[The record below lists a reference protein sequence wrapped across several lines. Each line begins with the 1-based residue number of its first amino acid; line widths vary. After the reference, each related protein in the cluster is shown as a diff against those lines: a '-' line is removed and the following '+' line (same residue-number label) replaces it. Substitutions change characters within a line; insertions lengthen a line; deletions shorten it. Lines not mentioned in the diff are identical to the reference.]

1 MLEKVRE
8 TLRRHR
14 MVSPGERVLVAVS
27 GGADSMALLYGLF
40 WLRKEFRIELAIAHL
55 DHGIRA
61 DTAEDLRIVRA
72 AAADLG
78 LPLAYERVDAPG
90 YAKEHK
96 LNLEEAARRL
106 RRDFL
111 RRAAQELG
119 AQKIALG
126 HTRTDLAETVLLH
139 LLRGAGPAGLR
150 GFLPV
155 VGPFIRP
162 LIDVSREE
170 TRAFCEAH
178 AIPFRDDPTNY
189 DTRLTR
195 NAIRLELLPKL
206 KRFNPQAEEA
216 LARAAELLG
225 QTQEVLAWTAQKLR
239 AELRR
244 ERGLD
249 LAGLRALP
257 PPVQALVVRALA
269 HEHGIALYRKHVEAV
284 LRSLSRGEAAEVHL
298 PQGLVARIG
307 GGLFVVEK
315 ESPPPTGTW
324 PLAIPGETEV
334 AAFGLAFRVERIAR
348 PAELD
353 TRDRFAVY
361 VSPSRV
367 QPPLGVRAPTR
378 ADVIRPFGRT
388 DLVRVWDLLAKEGVP
403 RWERARWPLVVD
415 ARGVVWVVGLRLN
428 QEYAVLPED
437 EEVLFLRAWKL

>member
-14 MVSPGERVLVAVS
+14 MVSPGEKVLVAVS
-27 GGADSMALLYGLF
+27 GGADSMALLYSLY

-55 DHGIRA
+55 DHGIRT
-61 DTAEDLRIVRA
+61 DTEEDLRIVRA

-225 QTQEVLAWTAQKLR
+225 QTQEVLAWTAQKLL

-315 ESPPPTGTW
+315 EVPPPAGTW
-324 PLAIPGETEV
+324 PLEIPGETRV
-334 AAFGLAFRVERIAR
+334 GAFGLAFRTERIPK

-353 TRDRFAVY
+353 TKDQFAVY

-367 QPPLGVRAPTR
+367 RPPLGVRAPTR
-378 ADVIRPFGRT
+378 ADVIQPFGRT

-415 ARGVVWVVGLRLN
+415 ARGVVWVVGFRLN

>member
-1 MLEKVRE
+1 M
-8 TLRRHR
+8 
-14 MVSPGERVLVAVS
+14 
-27 GGADSMALLYGLF
+27 
-40 WLRKEFRIELAIAHL
+40 
-55 DHGIRA
+55 
-61 DTAEDLRIVRA
+61 
-72 AAADLG
+72 
-78 LPLAYERVDAPG
+78 DAPG

-225 QTQEVLAWTAQKLR
+225 QTQEILAWTAQKLR

-298 PQGLVARIG
+298 PQGLRPGSAAASSWWKRRARPHG
-307 GGLFVVEK
+307 DL
-315 ESPPPTGTW
+315 
-324 PLAIPGETEV
+324 
-334 AAFGLAFRVERIAR
+334 AFGD
-348 PAELD
+348 PWGD
-353 TRDRFAVY
+353 G
-361 VSPSRV
+361 SG
-367 QPPLGVRAPTR
+367 GVR
-378 ADVIRPFGRT
+378 
-388 DLVRVWDLLAKEGVP
+388 LSL
-403 RWERARWPLVVD
+403 
-415 ARGVVWVVGLRLN
+415 
-428 QEYAVLPED
+428 
-437 EEVLFLRAWKL
+437 